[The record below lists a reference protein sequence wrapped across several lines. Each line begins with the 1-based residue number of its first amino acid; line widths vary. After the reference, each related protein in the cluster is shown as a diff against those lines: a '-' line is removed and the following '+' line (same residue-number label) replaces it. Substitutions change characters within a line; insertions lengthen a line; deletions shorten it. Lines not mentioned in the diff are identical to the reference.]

1 MSIVKGTVLAAGLA
15 VALIAP
21 AFAADGGMEDGM
33 AWVLNPGGQYT
44 TGKLRPEAMAM
55 LMKRAKPVKGMVV
68 FMANGKLYMAPDP
81 KGTLYQ
87 RRMDMVFGN

>member
-1 MSIVKGTVLAAGLA
+1 MSMVRGTLVAVGLA
-15 VALIAP
+15 VASIAP
-21 AFAADGGMEDGM
+21 AFAADGGMDDGM

-55 LMKRAKPVKGMVV
+55 LMKQAKPVKGMVV

>member
-1 MSIVKGTVLAAGLA
+1 MTIVQTTLIALAFTTAA
-15 VALIAP
+15 VAP
-21 AFAADGGMEDGM
+21 AFAGDGGMDDGM

-44 TGKLRPEAMAM
+44 TGKLKPEAMAM

-68 FMANGKLYMAPDP
+68 FMANGKLYMAQDP

-87 RRMDMVFGN
+87 RRMDMVFGQ

>member
-1 MSIVKGTVLAAGLA
+1 MSIVKGTLLAVGLA
-15 VALIAP
+15 VASIAP
-21 AFAADGGMEDGM
+21 AFAGDGGMDDGM

-44 TGKLRPEAMAM
+44 TGKLKPEAMAM

-68 FMANGKLYMAPDP
+68 FMANGRLYMAPDP

-87 RRMDMVFGN
+87 RRMDMISGT

>member
-1 MSIVKGTVLAAGLA
+1 MSIVKGTLVAVGLA
-15 VALIAP
+15 VASIAP
-21 AFAADGGMEDGM
+21 AFAADGGMDDGM
-33 AWVLNPGGQYT
+33 AWVLNPSGQYT

-55 LMKRAKPVKGMVV
+55 LMKQAKPVKGMVV

-87 RRMDMVFGN
+87 RRMDMVLGN

>member
-1 MSIVKGTVLAAGLA
+1 MSIVKGTLVALGLA
-15 VALIAP
+15 VASIAP
-21 AFAADGGMEDGM
+21 AFAADGGMDDGM

-55 LMKRAKPVKGMVV
+55 LMKQAKPVKGMVV